1 MDKKIMK
8 KWVKA
13 LRSGKYR
20 KTTDQLCR
28 VAQNGNK
35 SYCCLGVLTELY
47 LKENKNRDVQAD
59 LENPLCKTLPEEVM
73 DWAGMA
79 TNGGALVY
87 NKKKTDLTCLNDST
101 RAKRSFKRIADIVE
115 KNWEQL

>member
-20 KTTDQLCR
+20 KTTGQLCK

-47 LKENKNRDVQAD
+47 LKENKTIDEYDPNNGCLSPNVQ
-59 LENPLCKTLPEEVM
+59 
-73 DWAGMA
+73 DWAGM
-79 TNGGALVY
+79 NDSCGSLIY
-87 NKKKTDLTCLNDST
+87 SNESTDLTCLNDCT
-101 RAKRSFKRIADIVE
+101 KAKRGFKRIADIIE